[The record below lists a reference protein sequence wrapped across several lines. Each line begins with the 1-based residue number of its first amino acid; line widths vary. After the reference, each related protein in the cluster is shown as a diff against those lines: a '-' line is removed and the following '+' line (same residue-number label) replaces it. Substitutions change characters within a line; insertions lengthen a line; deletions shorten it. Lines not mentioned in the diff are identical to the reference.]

1 MYLLF
6 IINAYVFGFV
16 RIKME
21 YKEEKETNKLRVQ
34 GFLLL
39 LCGLPV
45 LERALALTFGRFLI
59 LFRHVTELLCMSDQS
74 VVNPSTFT
82 GQHNTERR
90 GQASKL

>member
-6 IINAYVFGFV
+6 IINVYVFGFV
-16 RIKME
+16 RITME
-21 YKEEKETNKLRVQ
+21 YKEEKKLRVQ

-45 LERALALTFGRFLI
+45 FERALVPTHGRFLI
-59 LFRHVTELLCMSDQS
+59 IFRHVTELLCMSDQS
-74 VVNPSTFT
+74 IVNASTYT

-90 GQASKL
+90 GQASML